1 MDWLEAQAALRPGKT
16 ALISDAGKEISYA
29 ALAEM
34 SRRAAGTL
42 RAAGMRAGDRMAVLA
57 NNRVE
62 TVAAFFAARA
72 QGWTLCPLNWRLAPS
87 ELSRVLEDFRPSVLL
102 HDAEHAAAAKAS
114 GRGVPVALEA
124 LPAGEPVRSRELPD
138 PEAIPLVLYTS
149 GTTGRPKGA
158 MLSNRM
164 LDANARQ
171 TAVGWGLRTEDK
183 TVTSAPF
190 FHTGGWNVLTLPL
203 LWLGGTVRLHA
214 KFEPARVAELLR
226 AGEVDAVFG
235 VPTMFQSL
243 IAENLD
249 GARPRFLISGGAPC
263 PAPLAAAYRS
273 RGLFFKQGFGM
284 TEVGPNCFFIPDA
297 AVETKGSSVGLPM
310 PGTEMKLTDE
320 HGRRARSGELWIRGP
335 HAFSGY
341 LGLPAET
348 ARALQ
353 NGWVRTGD
361 LAECDA
367 EGYYHILGRR
377 KEMFISG
384 GENVFPAEVETSL
397 LEHPGVREAAVIG
410 APDARWGEVGA
421 AFVVASD
428 AGVSADALRRF
439 LDGKLAR
446 YKIPKRFHLV
456 DSLPKNAM
464 GKILKSS
471 LRES

>member
-1 MDWLEAQAALRPGKT
+1 MDWLDSQAVLRPDKT
-16 ALISDAGKEISYA
+16 ALISNEGTRISYRE
-29 ALAEM
+29 LA
-34 SRRAAGTL
+34 SLARRAAGTL
-42 RAAGMRAGDRMAVLA
+42 RAAGMRAGDRLAVLA
-57 NNRVE
+57 ENRVE
-62 TVAAFFAARA
+62 TIAALFAARA
-72 QGWTLCPLNWRLAPS
+72 HGWTLCPLNWRLAPA
-87 ELSRVLEDFRPSVLL
+87 ELAAVLDDFRPAVLL
-102 HDAEHAAAAKAS
+102 HDSAYAATAKAA
-114 GRGVPVALEA
+114 GRGVPVALEV
-124 LPAGEPVRSRELPD
+124 LGVGESFAGEILPD
-138 PEAIPLVLYTS
+138 PEAIVLVLYTS

-171 TAVGWGLRTEDK
+171 TVQGWGLRGEDA
-183 TVTSAPF
+183 TVNSAPL

-203 LWLGGTVRLHA
+203 LWIGGTVHLHA
-214 KFEPARVAELLR
+214 KFDPARVAALLR
-226 AGEVDAVFG
+226 EGKVDAVFG
-235 VPTMFQSL
+235 VPTMFQALLS
-243 IAENLD
+243 ENLD

-263 PAPLAAAYRS
+263 PAPLAAAYRA

-284 TEVGPNCFFIPDA
+284 TEIGPNCFFIPDD
-297 AVETKGSSVGLPM
+297 AVETKGASVGLPM
-310 PGTEMKLTDE
+310 PGTEMKLTDK

-341 LGLPAET
+341 SGLPRET
-348 ARALQ
+348 AGALQ
-353 NGWVRTGD
+353 DGWVRTGD
-361 LAECDA
+361 LAERDA
-367 EGYYHILGRR
+367 EGFYYILGRR

-384 GENVFPAEVETSL
+384 GENVFPVEVESSL

-421 AFVVASD
+421 AFVVASKG
-428 AGVSADALRRF
+428 GVSPEALREY